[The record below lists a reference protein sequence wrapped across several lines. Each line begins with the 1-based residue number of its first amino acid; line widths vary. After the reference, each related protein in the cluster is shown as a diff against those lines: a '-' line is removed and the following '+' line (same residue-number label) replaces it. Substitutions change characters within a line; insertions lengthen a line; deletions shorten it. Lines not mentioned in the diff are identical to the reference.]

1 MGILIGLWQK
11 IWGYVIVVVG
21 VMAAFGMTYLR
32 GKNDEKRE
40 AERQALRRE
49 LETRREADAIRD
61 GAAFVPDPVDELRRD
76 WTRPR
81 R

>member
-21 VMAAFGMTYLR
+21 VVAAFGMAYLR
-32 GKNDEKRE
+32 GKNDEKRD
-40 AERQALRRE
+40 AERRALGRD

-61 GAAFVPDPVDELRRD
+61 GAAFVPDPVVELRSK
-76 WTRPR
+76 WSRPGR
-81 R
+81 

>member
-11 IWGYVIVVVG
+11 LWGYVIVVVG

-32 GKNDEKRE
+32 GKNDAKRE
-40 AERQALRRE
+40 AERQALERD

-61 GAAFVPDPVDELRRD
+61 GAASVPDPVVELRTK
-76 WTRPR
+76 WSRPGR
-81 R
+81 

>member
-21 VMAAFGMTYLR
+21 VVAAFGMAYLR

-61 GAAFVPDPVDELRRD
+61 GAAFVPDPVVELRSK
-76 WTRPR
+76 WSRPGR
-81 R
+81 